1 MGLTTPYLGLVEM
14 LILTFC
20 GRGYAINL
28 HSAHQQ
34 GSFSHHLTPAAN
46 QSWQNGLTLE
56 LVLHYST
63 LDFFDPCKIIPFDTN
78 HFYMLMQT
86 NLILYQQLCA
96 ILVPI
101 LVNVK

>member
-1 MGLTTPYLGLVEM
+1 MQLIYMQLT
-14 LILTFC
+14 
-20 GRGYAINL
+20 
-28 HSAHQQ
+28 SKD
-34 GSFSHHLTPAAN
+34 PAAN
-46 QSWQNGLTLE
+46 QNGLALE